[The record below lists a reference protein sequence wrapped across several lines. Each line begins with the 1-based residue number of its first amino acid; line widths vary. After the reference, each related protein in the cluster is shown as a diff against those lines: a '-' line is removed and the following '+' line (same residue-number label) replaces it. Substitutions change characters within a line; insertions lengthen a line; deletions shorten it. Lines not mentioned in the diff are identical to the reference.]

1 MKRFTKTLCAVLAIL
16 ALTMLAACSGGGGGN
31 TERDNKVK
39 LSFMHYWPEHKAVFT
54 KIIQDYMA
62 ENQNVE
68 INPTSVD
75 FSSMES
81 ALQSAAQGG
90 TIPDVFGYWSD
101 KIANFVY
108 DKVPLDLKPY
118 LTEEWRA
125 EFAENGASWDAGSVN
140 GGYYAAP
147 FRVTGFSIIYN
158 ATMFEQYGWE
168 VPSTLEEL
176 ETLLVRIKTAGLIP
190 LSAYGKTGGTIY
202 HLYDAFSV
210 YANYLMG
217 KCDDPNYKTGR
228 LRATEADFE
237 IEAKIVDKFKS
248 WLSANLFGANP
259 EGKSRESVIQEFTQF
274 KAPMCLFNNNE
285 LYLLEEEMKGTKLG
299 SFAIPG
305 PAGCD
310 ATYIF
315 GTFDSFCVSNSSKN
329 KEEAVKFLKYLLSDE
344 VQQYFAN
351 ETLSVSLKKN
361 VTYES
366 EMQQHLADSIKG
378 LGKYNMFPD
387 YKGTDSASE
396 NYTLRLNYL
405 NGQSALT
412 ALELVKKMNENTGED
427 IRDDLLNPQGLD
439 WIEPTFT
446 RKSFDQSWLSPLNA

>member
-1 MKRFTKTLCAVLAIL
+1 MKKFSKIFCVCFLAVILLA
-16 ALTMLAACSGGGGGN
+16 TAACNKGSGT

-39 LSFMHYWPEHKAVFT
+39 LSFMTYWPEHQAVFN
-54 KIIQDYMA
+54 KIVQDYMVD
-62 ENQNVE
+62 NPNVV
-68 INPTSVD
+68 ITPSHVVH
-75 FSSMES
+75 SSMES
-81 ALQSAAQGG
+81 SLQAAAQGG
-90 TIPDVFGYWSD
+90 SVPDVFGYWSD
-101 KIANFVY
+101 KIGNFVY
-108 DKVPLDLKPY
+108 DKVPLDLTPY
-118 LTEEWRA
+118 LTEEWRS
-125 EFAENGASWDAGSVN
+125 EFVEDGASWDAGSYG

-158 ATMFEQYGWE
+158 ATMFEDNGWS
-168 VPSTLEEL
+168 VPTTLEEL
-176 ETLLVRIKTAGLIP
+176 ETLLVRIKTKGLIP

-210 YANYLMG
+210 YANYLSG

-228 LRATEADFE
+228 LKPTQADFD
-237 IEAKIVDKFKS
+237 IEVKVLNKFKS
-248 WLSANLFGANP
+248 WLDKGLFGQNP
-259 EGKSRESVIQEFTQF
+259 EGKTRESVIQEFTQF

-285 LYLLEEEMKGTKLG
+285 LYLLEEEMAGTELG

-361 VTYES
+361 VTYDS

-378 LGKYNMFPD
+378 LGKYNSVPD
-387 YKGTDSASE
+387 YNGGTSGDT
-396 NYTLRLNYL
+396 NYSLRLAYL
-405 NGQSALT
+405 NGTSTLSALD
-412 ALELVKKMNENTGED
+412 LVKKMSENTGNA

-446 RKSFDQSWLSPLNA
+446 RKSFDESWLAPLM